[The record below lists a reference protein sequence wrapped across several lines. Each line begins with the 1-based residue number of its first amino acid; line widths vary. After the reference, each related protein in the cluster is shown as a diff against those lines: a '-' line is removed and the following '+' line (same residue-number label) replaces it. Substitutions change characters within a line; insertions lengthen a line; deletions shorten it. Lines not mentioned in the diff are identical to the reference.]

1 MLLPIVVIV
10 QKYVLVRCCT
20 FVREVM
26 KVIELLSYG
35 VCPMSVGD
43 WCSIGIRQLG
53 VQGVGG

>member
-1 MLLPIVVIV
+1 MVIV

-43 WCSIGIRQLG
+43 WCSIGIRQMG
-53 VQGVGG
+53 VQGVGE